1 MTALAPPVTSMVLI
15 GLRDGIL
22 IHVTIHDVTIG
33 ALGGGSANLG
43 QYRGQTMLIVNV
55 ASKCGLTPQYA
66 SLQKLYET
74 YAERGLVVLAVPCN
88 QFGGQEPGTP
98 FEIADFCEVNFGI
111 TFPIT
116 EKVEVNGPDRH
127 ELFERLTET
136 PDPDGT
142 AGDVRWNFEKF
153 LVEPAGSVVARFRP
167 LTDPLAPDLVAAI
180 DQHLPEPGSLPEPAR
195 LPEPGSRPKADP
207 AAAEATPAAWDPP
220 ASWVP
225 PAAREVQAAEV
236 PVGRRGLLSRWA
248 RRPR

>member
-1 MTALAPPVTSMVLI
+1 M
-15 GLRDGIL
+15 
-22 IHVTIHDVTIG
+22 TIHDVTIG

-74 YAERGLVVLAVPCN
+74 YAERGLVVLGVPCD

-98 FEIADFCEVNFGI
+98 REIADFCEVNFGI
-111 TFPIT
+111 TFPLT

-127 ELFERLTET
+127 ELFNPLTEA

-153 LVEPAGSVVARFRP
+153 LVGPAGSVVARFRP
-167 LTDPLAPDLVAAI
+167 LTDPLSAELVAAVE
-180 DQHLPEPGSLPEPAR
+180 QHLPEPGSLPV
-195 LPEPGSRPKADP
+195 P
-207 AAAEATPAAWDPP
+207 AATPPVDATQTSGAAQTPVDVRFPADWAPPVAEA
-220 ASWVP
+220 
-225 PAAREVQAAEV
+225 

>member
-1 MTALAPPVTSMVLI
+1 
-15 GLRDGIL
+15 
-22 IHVTIHDVTIG
+22 VTIHDVNIG

-66 SLQKLYET
+66 SLQKLYEA
-74 YAERGLVVLAVPCN
+74 YADRGLVVLGVPCN

-98 FEIADFCEVNFGI
+98 REIADFCEVNFGI

-127 ELFERLTET
+127 ELFETLTDT

-153 LVEPAGSVVARFRP
+153 VVEPSGSVVARFRP
-167 LTDPLAPDLVAAI
+167 LTDPLAPELVAAVE
-180 DQHLPEPGSLPEPAR
+180 QHLPEPGSQPELGRSPRPA
-195 LPEPGSRPKADP
+195 PSTATDGAVQAPAAWEPPADWNP
-207 AAAEATPAAWDPP
+207 RAAEA
-220 ASWVP
+220 
-225 PAAREVQAAEV
+225 